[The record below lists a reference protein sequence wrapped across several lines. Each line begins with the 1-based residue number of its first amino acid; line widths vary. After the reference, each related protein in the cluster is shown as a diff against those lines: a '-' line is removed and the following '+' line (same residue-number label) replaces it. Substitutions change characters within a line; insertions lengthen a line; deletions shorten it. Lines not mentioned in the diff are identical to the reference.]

1 MTLPS
6 KSCALKGNQKVFYLH
21 QNKIA
26 SCCRAESETLNISRD
41 LNWYLDKW
49 QQESQQLDLGI
60 QLPGCNHCWKKEAQ
74 AQVSMRSTTRDS
86 NTIELCLSNLCNQMC
101 SYCSPKYS
109 SAWQDSIEEYGMF
122 KNISNTAI
130 RNLQPEHASENVDYW
145 MDQIDQYISQC
156 DDHSVE
162 LKILGGEP
170 LMQQRNLQKL
180 LTVNPRKIKK
190 ILVHTNLNP
199 PTNKFLL
206 WLIQNVDADILEF
219 TVSLDASPQ
228 YNQWPR
234 ARFNQVE
241 FDNNL
246 QLLQNNQIAVSLN
259 AVVSVLSV
267 FDLQNYISW
276 AREKNIHIYFNQLQ
290 NPDCLEALLIPY
302 KFRSAIWDLIK
313 HLDPP
318 AVILKILQHKQHD
331 NSLRLFEQY
340 NYLHQYFQRNDL
352 DPANYDNA
360 LFREYWTWLT
370 KNFKNTKIS

>member
-6 KSCALKGNQKVFYLH
+6 KSCALKGNQKVFHLH

-26 SCCRAESETLNISRD
+26 SCCRAESETLDISRD

-74 AQVSMRSTTRDS
+74 AQVSIRSTARDN
-86 NTIELCLSNLCNQMC
+86 NTIELYLSSLCNQMC
-101 SYCSPKYS
+101 SYCSPKFS
-109 SAWQDSIEEYGMF
+109 STWQDSIEEYGMF

-130 RNLQPEHASENVDYW
+130 SNLQPGHASENVDYW

-180 LTVNPRKIKK
+180 LTVNPHKIKK

-206 WLIQNVDADILEF
+206 WLIQNVDTNCLQF
-219 TVSLDASPQ
+219 TVSLDTTPQ

-241 FDNNL
+241 FNNNL
-246 QLLQNNQIAVSLN
+246 QVLQNNQIAVSFC

-276 AREKNIHIYFNQLQ
+276 AREKNIHIHFNQLQ
-290 NPDCLEALLIPY
+290 NPDCLDALLIPH
-302 KFRSAIWDLIK
+302 KFRSTIWDSIK

-318 AVILKILQHKQHD
+318 TVILKILQHEQQD
-331 NSLRLFEQY
+331 NSVRLFEQY
-340 NYLHQYFQRNDL
+340 SYLHQYFQRNDL

-360 LFREYWTWLT
+360 LFREYWAWLT

>member
-6 KSCALKGNQKVFYLH
+6 KSCASKGNQKVFYLH

-26 SCCRAESETLNISRD
+26 SCCRAESETLDVSHD
-41 LNWYLDKW
+41 LNWYLDNW

-60 QLPGCNHCWKKEAQ
+60 QLSGCNHCWEKEAQ
-74 AQVSMRSTTRDS
+74 AQVSRRSTAQSS
-86 NTIELCLSNLCNQMC
+86 NTIELFLSNLCNQMC
-101 SYCSPKYS
+101 SYCSPKFS
-109 SAWQDSIEEYGMF
+109 TAWQDSIKEFGMF
-122 KNISNTAI
+122 KNISNVAI
-130 RNLQPEHASENVDYW
+130 SNLQPEHASENIDYW
-145 MDQIDQYISQC
+145 IDQINQYIRQC

-180 LTVNPRKIKK
+180 LTMLTHKIKK
-190 ILVHTNLNP
+190 IRVHTNLNP
-199 PTNKFLL
+199 PNNKFLL
-206 WLIQNVDADILEF
+206 WLIQNVGRDILQF
-219 TVSLDASPQ
+219 NVSLDASPQ

-234 ARFNQVE
+234 ARFNHVE

-246 QLLQNNQIAVSLN
+246 QLLQNNQIAVSLH

-267 FDLQNYISW
+267 FDLQNYITW
-276 AREKNIHIYFNQLQ
+276 ARDKNINIRFNQLQ
-290 NPDCLEALLIPY
+290 NPDCLDALSIPH
-302 KFRSAIWDLIK
+302 KFRTAIWDSIK

-318 AVILKILQHKQHD
+318 AVILKILQHQQQH

-340 NYLHQYFQRNDL
+340 NYLKQYFQRNNL

-360 LFREYWTWLT
+360 LFSEYWAWLT

>member
-1 MTLPS
+1 
-6 KSCALKGNQKVFYLH
+6 
-21 QNKIA
+21 
-26 SCCRAESETLNISRD
+26 
-41 LNWYLDKW
+41 
-49 QQESQQLDLGI
+49 
-60 QLPGCNHCWKKEAQ
+60 
-74 AQVSMRSTTRDS
+74 
-86 NTIELCLSNLCNQMC
+86 
-101 SYCSPKYS
+101 
-109 SAWQDSIEEYGMF
+109 
-122 KNISNTAI
+122 
-130 RNLQPEHASENVDYW
+130 
-145 MDQIDQYISQC
+145 
-156 DDHSVE
+156 VE

-302 KFRSAIWDLIK
+302 KFRSAIWDSIK